1 MRTYWLGRITTIT
14 PATRFAKRAHSMG
27 EMAAISEFTPC
38 WDDIEALYD
47 PAKERIRHPEYR
59 ADLQLRNLQ
68 R

>member
-1 MRTYWLGRITTIT
+1 
-14 PATRFAKRAHSMG
+14 MG